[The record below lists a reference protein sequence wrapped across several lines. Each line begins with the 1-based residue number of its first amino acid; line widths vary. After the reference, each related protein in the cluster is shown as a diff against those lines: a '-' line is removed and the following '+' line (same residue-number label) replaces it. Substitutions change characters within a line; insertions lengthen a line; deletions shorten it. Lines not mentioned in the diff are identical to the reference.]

1 MEAAPGSKPVP
12 CPNGRAETDLE
23 GCAIIHNSLDGV
35 MARKPRL
42 YRTRDL
48 IRRLEM
54 EGWVAR
60 SGRGDHVVFKHP
72 EKPGRVTVDTGVKEI
87 PIGTL
92 RSIYRMAGWKW

>member
-1 MEAAPGSKPVP
+1 
-12 CPNGRAETDLE
+12 
-23 GCAIIHNSLDGV
+23 

-48 IRRLEM
+48 VRRLEA

-60 SGRGDHVVFKHP
+60 SGKGDHIVFRHSQKLGH
-72 EKPGRVTVDTGVKEI
+72 VTVDTGVKEI

-92 RSIYRMAGWKW
+92 RSIYRMAGWEW